1 MDGSVENDSTS
12 GALPMAG
19 GSSSGTSAGGSG
31 AISAGRKHSLP
42 RIPLGMFNLTTTS
55 PLSPP
60 PLPSQQSSPGG
71 NLNRNGLHLDGS
83 ATGRVQGS
91 AAGKKHRPVVRS
103 QSSRVSLLRQPPA
116 SASSLTSGTDLEQHF
131 PMPDK

>member
-1 MDGSVENDSTS
+1 
-12 GALPMAG
+12 MAG
-19 GSSSGTSAGGSG
+19 TSSSGTSAGGSG
-31 AISAGRKHSLP
+31 ATSAGRKHSLP

-55 PLSPP
+55 PLSSP
-60 PLPSQQSSPGG
+60 PLPSQQSTSGG

-83 ATGRVQGS
+83 ATGRVQG
-91 AAGKKHRPVVRS
+91 AGKKHRPVVRS